1 VPLYNQCFSL
11 YHLQIRTIIG
21 RSTTDDFDSSIV
33 TFDSLRTA
41 QKEVTLMESNIE
53 AQTQEEAVVDAVLR
67 AIKQEGDDP
76 FVD

>member
-1 VPLYNQCFSL
+1 
-11 YHLQIRTIIG
+11 
-21 RSTTDDFDSSIV
+21 V